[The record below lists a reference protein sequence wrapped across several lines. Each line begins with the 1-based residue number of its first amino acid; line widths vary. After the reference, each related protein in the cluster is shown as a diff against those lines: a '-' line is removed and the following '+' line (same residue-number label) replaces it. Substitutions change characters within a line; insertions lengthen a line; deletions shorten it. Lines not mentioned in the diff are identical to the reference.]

1 VLLAI
6 IGVAVWVL
14 GGQRQ
19 THTVSGSITLYADDL
34 DEAGDDGRTVCG
46 GTGGYQDMQGGILLG
61 DTAVGA
67 APVVVKDG
75 AGTVLA
81 TSVLQLGTKT
91 GPGTC
96 VFKFEVKGVPE
107 TEFYQVEVS
116 HRGAMT
122 YSKRDLESS
131 GWTTSL
137 SLGSPS

>member
-1 VLLAI
+1 
-6 IGVAVWVL
+6 
-14 GGQRQ
+14 
-19 THTVSGSITLYADDL
+19 
-34 DEAGDDGRTVCG
+34 
-46 GTGGYQDMQGGILLG
+46 MQGGILLG